1 MRYQEF
7 WSALMAS
14 CRCLVADGELL
25 ERLYRVRTVLEDYVE
40 AEGGPPSDFQ
50 RELRGVQAL
59 LGAPLVEGAEPPRV
73 AMESGPAIDLAQTL
87 LSLLVEAQNL

>member
-1 MRYQEF
+1 MKYQEF

-14 CRCLVADGELL
+14 IRCLVADGELR
-25 ERLYRVRTVLEDYVE
+25 ERLYRVRAVLEEYVE
-40 AEGGPPSDFQ
+40 VEGGPPSDFR
-50 RELRGVQAL
+50 REWGGVQAL

-73 AMESGPAIDLAQTL
+73 AMDTAPAIDLAQTL